1 MYEAGKLHGTATFFR
16 YKCNVIIVVLD
27 NMAETTFI
35 SVTLE
40 TRRRG
45 AMCPADLTGLPS
57 ITTQGDCPLVDILCQ
72 LL

>member
-1 MYEAGKLHGTATFFR
+1 MRRGNCTGQRPSLGK
-16 YKCNVIIVVLD
+16 NVILIVLD